1 MEKHLERA
9 LIEVYYA
16 LAEFEQARNR
26 EQGKGGGARPEADEQ
41 AESLFITLRLARWGL
56 ETALRGL
63 QACEKRDAE
72 ASAVH

>member
-9 LIEVYYA
+9 LIELYYA
-16 LAEFEQARNR
+16 LAEFEQARLR
-26 EQGKGGGARPEADEQ
+26 DQDKGGGRWPESEQ

-63 QACEKRDAE
+63 RTQEKRETE